1 MLVMI
6 AMATVVD
13 DDYDYQDGDD
23 GRHGCVDDDCDDEQA
38 ASAAA
43 AGRADTVGV
52 AVVPAWQTAA
62 SAAGP
67 FRALP
72 AWVPPPTAHRPL
84 HDL

>member
-13 DDYDYQDGDD
+13 DDCDYQDGDD

-38 ASAAA
+38 VSAAA

-62 SAAGP
+62 SAAGHSSSTSSMG
-67 FRALP
+67 A
-72 AWVPPPTAHRPL
+72 AAHRPPPIA
-84 HDL
+84 